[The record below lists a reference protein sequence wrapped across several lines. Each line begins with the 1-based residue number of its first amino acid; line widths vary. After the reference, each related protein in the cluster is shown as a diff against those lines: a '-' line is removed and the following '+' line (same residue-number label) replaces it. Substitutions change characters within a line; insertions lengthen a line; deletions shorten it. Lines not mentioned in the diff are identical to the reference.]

1 MSKTIQTLTPEESSK
16 LVKYFELERT
26 LHQGSL
32 HADRNLLICLLL
44 LDAGL
49 RVGELVQLTVFD
61 IWFELAPVQ
70 TLEVRT
76 AITKT
81 QTSRLIPLNDRIRQA
96 IYRYRESREH
106 WIFNSANGSLFLSS
120 SSNQSFST
128 RQVERIIRTAGRK
141 ALGKRVHPHMLRHT
155 FATRLMQKTNI
166 RVVQAL
172 LGHKSLQS
180 TQIYTHPNDQDLKK
194 AIDSMQ

>member
-1 MSKTIQTLTPEESSK
+1 MPKTIQTLDPGQANK
-16 LVKYFELERT
+16 LIDHLACSAGTQFA
-26 LHQGSL
+26 SL
-32 HADRNLLICLLL
+32 HAERNLLIALLL

-49 RVGELVQLTVFD
+49 RVGELVQLKVVHVWHID
-61 IWFELAPVQ
+61 APA
-70 TLEVRT
+70 LCL
-76 AITKT
+76 ILDPCMTKT
-81 QTSRLIPLNDRIRQA
+81 NTSRTIPLTERTQLA
-96 IYRYRESREH
+96 ILKYSKSIDAL
-106 WIFNSANGSLFLSS
+106 IFNDSRNFLFV
-120 SSNQSFST
+120 SSNHVLHITT
-128 RQVERIIRTAGRK
+128 RQVERIIRTAGQES
-141 ALGKRVHPHMLRHT
+141 LGIRVHPHMLRHT